1 MDKKTKYEKV
11 RLGNKKIVPA
21 HSLVVETF
29 IEFFPPPPV
38 GEWYYAIYGCTQIIK
53 IVRTT
58 RLTRYDGLEK
68 LIVDHRDGVKK
79 NNSIQNLRRGTKK
92 LNNWN
97 KLKNCLGSCG

>member
-38 GEWYYAIYGCTQIIK
+38 GEWY
-53 IVRTT
+53 
-58 RLTRYDGLEK
+58 DGSEK